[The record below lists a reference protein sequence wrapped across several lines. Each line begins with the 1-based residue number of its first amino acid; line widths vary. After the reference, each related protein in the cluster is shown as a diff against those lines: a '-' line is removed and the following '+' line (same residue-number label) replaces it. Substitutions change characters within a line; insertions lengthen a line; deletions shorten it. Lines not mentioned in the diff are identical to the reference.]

1 LAGVDAQCGLSSYW
15 TLGDGK
21 KTQGVKILKQW
32 EKNYFKPLLER
43 LRVIW
48 KYYRPSIFDRYILR
62 QYVLV
67 SVCSLLFI
75 VVLYE
80 LIQVFQFLKW
90 FPEGTKGWDIFVMN
104 LHEGVYW
111 GMIFLPLALSLGV
124 VVVFTR
130 LANHHELRA
139 MVSTGISLRR
149 VMFYPLLVV
158 ASVVIIIVFFLQE
171 EVVFPL
177 YQRYF
182 AYKKLVFEKVSLEN
196 IDSFKDNQNVVVYGP
211 HHTLY
216 MGERYYALAK
226 KLENVVIL
234 SLSPK
239 KIPFQ
244 ENSLA
249 LSNEYLL
256 SNLHM
261 IEQQRSLEVLRQVN
275 FTMRIDAKAM
285 VWDRDRW
292 VLYDGLFWAIDPET
306 FTVHSERFS
315 SFSTNILSIEP
326 YYLERIWYDMNALR
340 PSQLQALI
348 RLRKKSGQFYADL
361 EAVYYSN
368 ISYVLNAFFLILL
381 LFGLIDIARKKISLI
396 ENLVMCFV
404 SFGLLYVVFA
414 MGASFAGNG
423 DLPPLIGG
431 FLGTIILAPVSLWF
445 YRRLRT

>member
-1 LAGVDAQCGLSSYW
+1 M
-15 TLGDGK
+15 
-21 KTQGVKILKQW
+21 KQW
-32 EKNYFKPLLER
+32 EKDYLWPLLER

-67 SVCSLLFI
+67 SFFALLFI

-80 LIQVFQFLKW
+80 VIQVFQFLRW
-90 FPEGTKGWDIFVMN
+90 FPEGTKGWDIFMMN
-104 LHEGVYW
+104 FYEGAYW
-111 GMIFLPLALSLGV
+111 GMIFLPLALSLGA

-149 VMFYPLLVV
+149 VMFYPLFVTALLVFV
-158 ASVVIIIVFFLQE
+158 IVFFLQE
-171 EVVFPL
+171 NAIFPL
-177 YQRYF
+177 YQRHF
-182 AYKKLVFEKVSLEN
+182 AYKKLVFERVALEN
-196 IDSFKDNQNVVVYGP
+196 IDRFKDNQNVVVYGP
-211 HHTLY
+211 NNTLY

-239 KIPFQ
+239 KTPFQ
-244 ENSLA
+244 ENSLV

-256 SNLHM
+256 SNLQM

-285 VWDRDRW
+285 VWDKDKW
-292 VLYDGLFWAIDPET
+292 ILYDGLLWTIDPET
-306 FTVHSERFS
+306 FAVRSEKFS
-315 SFSTNILSIEP
+315 TFSTNLLSIEP

-368 ISYVLNAFFLILL
+368 ISYVFNVFFLVLL
-381 LFGLIDIARKKISLI
+381 LVGLIDISKKKISLI

-404 SFGLLYVVFA
+404 SFGLLYVIFA

-431 FLGTIILAPVSLWF
+431 FFGTMVLAPISLWF

>member
-1 LAGVDAQCGLSSYW
+1 M
-15 TLGDGK
+15 K
-21 KTQGVKILKQW
+21 PW
-32 EKNYFKPLLER
+32 EKDYLAPLLER

-67 SVCSLLFI
+67 SLFALLFI
-75 VVLYE
+75 VILYE
-80 LIQVFQFLKW
+80 VIQVFQFLRW
-90 FPEGTKGWDIFVMN
+90 FPEGTKGWDIFMMN
-104 LHEGVYW
+104 LYEGAYW
-111 GMIFLPLALSLGV
+111 GMIFLPLALSLGA

-149 VMFYPLLVV
+149 VMFYPLFVTALLVFV
-158 ASVVIIIVFFLQE
+158 IVFFLQE
-171 EVVFPL
+171 NVVFPL

-182 AYKKLVFEKVSLEN
+182 AYKKLVFERVALEN
-196 IDSFKDNQNVVVYGP
+196 VDRFKDNQNVVVYGP
-211 HHTLY
+211 NNTLY

-239 KIPFQ
+239 KTPFQ
-244 ENSLA
+244 ENSLV

-256 SNLHM
+256 SNLQM

-285 VWDRDRW
+285 VWDKDKW
-292 VLYDGLFWAIDPET
+292 VLYDGLLWTIDPET
-306 FTVHSERFS
+306 FAVHSEKFS
-315 SFSTNILSIEP
+315 TFSTNLLSIEP

-368 ISYVLNAFFLILL
+368 ISYVFNVFFLVLL
-381 LFGLIDIARKKISLI
+381 LVGLIDISKKKISLI

-404 SFGLLYVVFA
+404 SFGLLYVIFA

-431 FLGTIILAPVSLWF
+431 FFGTMVLAPVSLWF